1 MMKKRLF
8 AAILAASL
16 SAAALASCGGSGSS
30 SSTNNPNAS
39 GSGSSTASTESGT
52 SDSEEPY
59 TITMAYIGASDQ
71 PDYQEVMDAINE
83 LTMNE
88 LNMKFDG
95 IQMSYGDYQDRQ
107 RLMLTGG
114 EKLDL
119 LVVFTGN
126 CVSYV
131 SQNLLINLQDY
142 NGVDLLG
149 EYGKDII
156 SEIGEDMAY
165 GAKIGNVLYGIPSQ
179 KESNSQAGIVMR
191 KDIVDELG
199 IDPSGWS
206 TREDLDDAFAA
217 VHEAHPELN
226 VLIGTNF
233 ISQFQQIDSL
243 GDNFGVLM
251 CRNGEWS
258 MTVENYYETDEYM
271 QAAKKAHEWYSNGYV
286 MLDAAT
292 TTETSANLMKAG
304 NAFAFFEPIKPGYL
318 AQEESLTGRE
328 LVTQNLYDGVIAT
341 LNVNYMNWG
350 IAHQSE
356 DPVKA
361 MQFLNFC
368 YTNGEFEDLINFGIE
383 GKHWAPVDGSET
395 IIDYPE
401 GVTADTCGYHLAIG
415 WLLPNQF
422 KGHVWNGNPEN
433 VWEQYKEFNAAA
445 NWSKAYGFIMDAST
459 VLNEQTALTNVLN
472 TYNKSLE
479 CGAVDPETTLAKMN
493 EELYAAGLEKYMAE
507 KQRQLDEWAKANGVE

>member
-1 MMKKRLF
+1 MKKRIF
-8 AAILAASL
+8 AAVLAASL
-16 SAAALASCGGSGSS
+16 SAAAFASCGGSNTSNNGTIESTSS
-30 SSTNNPNAS
+30 SDSKDGNTA
-39 GSGSSTASTESGT
+39 GSF
-52 SDSEEPY
+52 DSEEPY
-59 TITMAYIGASDQ
+59 TITMAYIGGSEQ
-71 PDYQEVMDAINE
+71 PDYSEVMQAIDD
-83 LTMNE
+83 LTMKE
-88 LNMKFDG
+88 LNMHFEG
-95 IQMSYGDYQDRQ
+95 IQMAYGDYQDRQ

-114 EKLDL
+114 DKLDV

-126 CVSYV
+126 CTSFV

-156 SEIGEDMAY
+156 SEIGEEMAY

-199 IDPSGWS
+199 IEYSDWH

-217 VHEAHPELN
+217 VHEAHPEMN
-226 VLIGTNF
+226 VLAGTNF
-233 ISQFQQIDSL
+233 ISQFQMSDGL
-243 GDNFGVLM
+243 GDGFGSLM

-271 QAAKKAHEWYSNGYV
+271 AGAKKAHEWYTNGYV
-286 MLDAAT
+286 MLDSAT
-292 TTETSANLMKAG
+292 TTETTANLQKAG
-304 NAFAFFEPIKPGYL
+304 NIFAFFSPIKPGYL
-318 AQEESLTGRE
+318 AQQESLEGIE
-328 LVTQNLYDGVIAT
+328 LVTQNLYTGVIAT
-341 LNVNYMNWG
+341 GNVNYMNWG
-350 IAHQSE
+350 IAHQCE

-383 GKHWAPVDGSET
+383 GKHWELVDGSET

-401 GVTADTCGYHLAIG
+401 GVTSDTCGYHLAIG

-422 KGHVWNGNPEN
+422 KGHVWNGNPED

-445 NWSKAYGFIMDAST
+445 NWSKAYGFIMDPSSVA
-459 VLNEQTALTNVLN
+459 NELTALQNVTN
-472 TYNKSLE
+472 TYTKSIE
-479 CGAVDPETTLAKMN
+479 CGAVDPETTIAKMN
-493 EELYAAGLEKYMAE
+493 EELYAAGLQKYMEE
-507 KQRQLDEWAKANGVE
+507 KQRQLDEWAKANGVS